1 MSENVSQFVVD
12 VRGVI
17 SSHVMILY
25 MFQTKKKKDTVCV
38 TEIVVV
44 L

>member
-17 SSHVMILY
+17 SYHLMILY
-25 MFQTKKKKDTVCV
+25 MFPTKKNDIVYV
-38 TEIVVV
+38 TEIVMV